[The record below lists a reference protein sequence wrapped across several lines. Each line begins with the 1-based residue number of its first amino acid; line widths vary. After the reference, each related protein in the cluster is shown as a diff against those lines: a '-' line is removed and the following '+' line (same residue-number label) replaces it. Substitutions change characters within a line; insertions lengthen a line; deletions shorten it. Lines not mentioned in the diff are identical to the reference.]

1 MDNKDKIRSAV
12 AQFFKV
18 PEAEVTEGFVFPA
31 ARLQGAVGRSALQ
44 AALKRIAGVD
54 LAAAFTANTYGE
66 LVNAPG
72 ARPSSGAAVL
82 AVGIDLE
89 NADNLPDAKDPW
101 TEAFYAENFT
111 SAEIAY
117 CTRQADPRLSFCGL
131 WCAKEAAMKCGPAFA
146 GLSPKEIEITHDED
160 RRPGLCINTAAH
172 QTGLSD
178 WLLSIS
184 HAGRIAVAMCL
195 LRPAAIPAPA
205 PGSAA
210 PSSAQPDRTSRNG

>member
-82 AVGIDLE
+82 AVGIDLGIC
-89 NADNLPDAKDPW
+89 AAVGVLSLALATW
-101 TEAFYAENFT
+101 
-111 SAEIAY
+111 AY
-117 CTRQADPRLSFCGL
+117 RR
-131 WCAKEAAMKCGPAFA
+131 AAV
-146 GLSPKEIEITHDED
+146 
-160 RRPGLCINTAAH
+160 R
-172 QTGLSD
+172 
-178 WLLSIS
+178 
-184 HAGRIAVAMCL
+184 
-195 LRPAAIPAPA
+195 
-205 PGSAA
+205 
-210 PSSAQPDRTSRNG
+210 